1 MRLEIQHEERPCMV
15 LEDGKERRGL
25 FHGWFVSAWTHGES
39 ALIGGFSSGQETQ
52 LLAVVE
58 RESGAIDLCPV
69 KRVRFLDS
77 AERLDEYIF
86 EERGE
91 R

>member
-1 MRLEIQHEERPCMV
+1 MV
-15 LEDGKERRGL
+15 LEDGKECRAL
-25 FHGWFVSAWTHGES
+25 FHGWFVHAWTHGES
-39 ALIGGFSSGQETQ
+39 ALIGGFSAGQETQ
-52 LLAVVE
+52 LLAIVE

-91 R
+91 E